1 MLSRYDY
8 QRKLLTRGAVLTSL
22 GLLFL
27 LLSACSSSNTP
38 KVYHVGILSG
48 LDFFANTVDG
58 FKAGMEALGYV
69 EGQNIVY
76 DLQKTNEEPDKEVAI
91 LKKFVDE
98 KVDLIFV
105 FPTEEAQEAK
115 TATQGTN
122 IPVLFAQANIEGI
135 GLVDNVRA
143 PGGNITGVR
152 FPGPDL
158 AVRRFDILRE
168 LLPKAKRM
176 WVPYLKGYLNV
187 APQLDAVR
195 PEAAAAGV
203 TLEEAPVTTLDDI
216 RAALQPH
223 DQANDIDAI
232 LNIAEPI
239 AVEPDAF
246 AVYAKF
252 AAEHKIPVGGSP
264 MSVEGYAAVFGVATD
279 NVAVGKQAAPI
290 ADKILKGTPAGTIP
304 VASAESFLQ
313 INYKAAQA
321 VGLTV
326 PQGLLGMANQIIR

>member
-1 MLSRYDY
+1 MLDHNHS
-8 QRKLLTRGAVLTSL
+8 QRTVLSCCTVL
-22 GLLFL
+22 AGLSL
-27 LLSACSSSNTP
+27 LLLLLAGCGANTP

-48 LDFFANTVDG
+48 LDFFGNTVDG
-58 FKAGMEALGYV
+58 FKAGMTALGYI
-69 EGQNIVY
+69 EGKNIVY

-91 LKKFVDE
+91 LKKFVDD

-105 FPTEEAQEAK
+105 FPTEESQEAK

-135 GLVDNVRA
+135 GLVNSVRE

-158 AVRRFDILRE
+158 AVKRFEILHQ
-168 LLPKAKRM
+168 LVPQAKRM
-176 WVPYLKGYLNV
+176 WIPYLKGYLNV

-203 TLEEAPVTTLDDI
+203 TLVEAPVTTLADI
-216 RAALQPH
+216 QMALQPH
-223 DQANDIDAI
+223 EQANDIDAI

-264 MSVEGYAAVFGVATD
+264 MVVGDYAAIFGVATD
-279 NVAVGKQAAPI
+279 NVAVGKQAAPM
-290 ADKILKGTPAGTIP
+290 ADKILKGTQAGTIP

-313 INYKAAQA
+313 INYKAAQSLGLA
-321 VGLTV
+321 V
-326 PQGLLGMANQIIR
+326 PNGLLEMANQIIR